1 MLLTHPAAKPGVSVY
16 FFSFFFVPLL
26 NSDIFQFS
34 IWLLTAQERNSQDL
48 EEFCTTKQKTT
59 LVHTCSIQTLVWKQ
73 HHADHV
79 SCNCPQNSASY
90 SYLIQALKKQV
101 NTAQEKAGKLV
112 IWFCSNLLHLFCIQL
127 LIMFLSMQQSWLMAT
142 EQTRTPNEHNPPRTE
157 EMKQCRIP
165 VTPLPPPNQAFWPN
179 TECFLTLSSPWSPTF
194 PKEDVTVHC
203 TKTSHCKFQVGKE
216 VSSFQDC
223 QWLMKL
229 YNVLIKNRVAMF
241 Y

>member
-1 MLLTHPAAKPGVSVY
+1 MLLIHPAAKPRVCLLLL
-16 FFSFFFVPLL
+16 FFFFVPLL

-34 IWLLTAQERNSQDL
+34 IWLSQPRREIHRIWKSFVQQSRKL
-48 EEFCTTKQKTT
+48 LWSTHSLFGPLSGSNTT
-59 LVHTCSIQTLVWKQ
+59 LTTFHATVHRIQQVTAILFRLSK
-73 HHADHV
+73 
-79 SCNCPQNSASY
+79 N
-90 SYLIQALKKQV
+90 QV
-101 NTAQEKAGKLV
+101 NTTQEKAGKLV

-229 YNVLIKNRVAMF
+229 CNVLIKNRVAMF